1 MGKPIKAIVFGAE
14 SNALLPEIKK
24 FPEIKLVKASPDVVI
39 CYGGDGTLLSAE
51 LKWPGVPKVPIR
63 NSRRGHRCI
72 PHPPAKVIERLVN
85 NRLTRTEFVKIACVV
100 FNDGAKKPKYT
111 VTAMNEC
118 NVHMG
123 HINLAVRFKI
133 WLDEE
138 PFASGIEILGDGFI
152 VSTPFGST
160 AYFNQITRG
169 VFHTGL
175 GIAFKNTTELTSHV
189 IVPDTVVVRAQV
201 TRGPAVL
208 AYDNTPKY
216 LDLREGDRLELRKSA
231 VPATVLTWSPLANPA
246 NGF

>member
-1 MGKPIKAIVFGAE
+1 MRATLFGAE
-14 SNALLPEIKK
+14 ADALQPHVAEFPQIKVVDK
-24 FPEIKLVKASPDVVI
+24 TPDVVI

-63 NSRRGHRCI
+63 NSRRGNRCI
-72 PHPPAKVIERLVN
+72 PHPPAKVLQRLVTN
-85 NRLTRTEFVKIACVV
+85 KLTRTEFVKISCKV
-100 FNDGAKKPKYT
+100 FDDGADSPKFT
-111 VTAMNEC
+111 VSAMNEC

-133 WLDEE
+133 WLDDE
-138 PFASGIEILGDGFI
+138 PFANGIEILGDGFI

-175 GIAFKNTTELTSHV
+175 GVAFKNTTELTSHV
-189 IVPDTVVVRAQV
+189 VVPDSVVVRAQI

-208 AYDNTPKY
+208 AYDSTEQY
-216 LDLREGDRLELRKSA
+216 LDLRQGDRLELRKSEI
-231 VPATVLTWSPLANPA
+231 PATVLTWSKLSNPA